1 MAKTV
6 EFYFDFGSPYSS
18 RAYKALPGIAAAH
31 GAQIVWRPML
41 LGGVFK
47 ATGNHSP
54 VEIPAKG
61 KWMQQDMQRWAARY
75 GAVFRNNPHFPINT
89 LVLMRGAA
97 GMQMRGQDFDKYV
110 EAIFRAM
117 WENPRNLGEPQELAA
132 VLRQAGFDAD
142 AFLALVNDPAVKE
155 QLKKNTEEAVA
166 RGVFGAPTF
175 FVGEEMFW
183 GQDRL
188 RFFGAGRPPQKKNGR
203 GRGA

>member
-6 EFYFDFGSPYSS
+6 EFFFDFGSPYTYL
-18 RAYKALPGIAAAH
+18 AYKALPAIAAAR
-31 GAQIVWRPML
+31 GAQILWRPML

-61 KWMQQDMQRWAARY
+61 KWLGQDLQRWAARY

-97 GMQMRGQDFDKYV
+97 GMQLRGPDFGKYV

-117 WENPRNLGEPQELAA
+117 WEEPRNLGEPRELAE

-142 AFLALVNDPAVKE
+142 AFLALVSDAAVKE
-155 QLKKNTEEAVA
+155 QLRINTEEAVA

-188 RFFGAGRPPQKKNGR
+188 DFVAEALAK
-203 GRGA
+203 

>member
-1 MAKTV
+1 MTKTV
-6 EFYFDFGSPYSS
+6 EFYFDFGSPYSYL
-18 RAYKALPGIAAAH
+18 AYKALPGIAAAH

-188 RFFGAGRPPQKKNGR
+188 DFVAAALTR
-203 GRGA
+203 

>member
-6 EFYFDFGSPYSS
+6 EFYFDCGSSYSYI
-18 RAYKALPGIAAAH
+18 AYKALPAIAAAQ
-31 GAQIVWRPML
+31 GAQIAWRPML

-54 VEIPAKG
+54 ADIPAKR
-61 KWMQQDMQRWAARY
+61 KWMDQDLQRWAARY
-75 GAVFRNNPHFPINT
+75 GVVFKRNPHFPINT
-89 LVLMRGAA
+89 LTLMRGAV
-97 GMQMRGQDFDKYV
+97 GMQMRGGDFHKYV
-110 EAIFRAM
+110 ETIFHAM
-117 WENPRNLGEPQELAA
+117 WAEPRNLGDPQELAA

-142 AFLALVNDPAVKE
+142 AFQSLVNDPAVKDE
-155 QLKKNTEEAVA
+155 LKKNTEQAVA

-188 RFFGAGRPPQKKNGR
+188 DFVAAALAG
-203 GRGA
+203 

>member
-1 MAKTV
+1 MGKQV
-6 EFYFDFGSPYSS
+6 EFYYDFGSSYSYIG
-18 RAYKALPGIAAAH
+18 YKALPGIAAAH
-31 GAQIVWRPML
+31 GAQILWRPML

-54 VEIPAKG
+54 AEIAAKS
-61 KWMQQDMQRWAARY
+61 KWMNQDLQRWAARY
-75 GAVFRNNPHFPINT
+75 GATFARNPHFPINT
-89 LVLMRGAA
+89 MTLMRGAV
-97 GMQMRGQDFDKYV
+97 GMQMRGLDFPKYA
-110 EAIFRAM
+110 EAIFHAM
-117 WENPRNLGEPQELAA
+117 WAEPRNLGDPQELAV

-142 AFLALVNDPAVKE
+142 AFQSMVNDPAVKE

-188 RFFGAGRPPQKKNGR
+188 DFVAEALAG
-203 GRGA
+203 

>member
-1 MAKTV
+1 MGKQV
-6 EFYFDFGSPYSS
+6 EFYFDFGSPYSYL
-18 RAYKALPGIAAAH
+18 AYKALPGIAAAH
-31 GAQIVWRPML
+31 AAQIVWRPML

-54 VEIPAKG
+54 AEIPAKS
-61 KWMQQDMQRWAARY
+61 KWMQRDMQRWAERY
-75 GAVFRNNPHFPINT
+75 GAAFTRNPHFPINT
-89 LVLMRGAA
+89 LTLMRGAA
-97 GMQMRGQDFDKYV
+97 GMQMRGPDFRKYV
-110 EAIFRAM
+110 EAIFHAM
-117 WENPRNLGEPQELAA
+117 WEEPRNLGEPQELAA

-142 AFLALVNDPAVKE
+142 AFQSLVNDPAVKE

-188 RFFGAGRPPQKKNGR
+188 DFVAEALAK
-203 GRGA
+203 

>member
-6 EFYFDFGSPYSS
+6 EFFFDFGSPYSYL
-18 RAYKALPGIAAAH
+18 AYKALPGIAAAQ

-54 VEIPAKG
+54 VEIAAKG
-61 KWMQQDMQRWAARY
+61 KWLQQDLQRWAARY
-75 GAVFRNNPHFPINT
+75 GAPFRNNPHFPINT

-97 GMQMRGQDFDKYV
+97 GMQMRGTDFPKYL
-110 EAIFRAM
+110 ETIFHAM
-117 WENPRNLGEPQELAA
+117 WEEPRNLGDPQELAA

-142 AFLALVNDPAVKE
+142 AFLALANDPAVKE
-155 QLKKNTEEAVA
+155 QLKNNTEEAVA

-175 FVGEEMFW
+175 FVGTEMFW

-188 RFFGAGRPPQKKNGR
+188 DFVAAALAG
-203 GRGA
+203 

>member
-1 MAKTV
+1 MGKTV
-6 EFYFDFGSPYSS
+6 EFYFDFGSPYSYL
-18 RAYKALPGIAAAH
+18 AYKALPGIATAH

-54 VEIPAKG
+54 IEIPAK
-61 KWMQQDMQRWAARY
+61 KRWLQLDLMRWAARY
-75 GAVFRNNPHFPINT
+75 GAAFSHNPHFPINT
-89 LVLMRGAA
+89 LILMRGAA
-97 GMQMRGQDFDKYV
+97 GMQMRGTDFHKYV
-110 EAIFRAM
+110 DAIFHAM
-117 WENPRNLGEPQELAA
+117 WAEPRNLGEPQELAA

-142 AFLALVNDPAVKE
+142 AFQSLVSDPAVKE

-175 FVGEEMFW
+175 FVGEDMFW

-188 RFFGAGRPPQKKNGR
+188 DFVAAALAR
-203 GRGA
+203 

>member
-1 MAKTV
+1 MTKTV
-6 EFYFDFGSPYSS
+6 EFYFDFGSPYSYL
-18 RAYKALPGIAAAH
+18 AYKALPGVAAAH

-117 WENPRNLGEPQELAA
+117 WENPRNLGDPAELAA

-175 FVGEEMFW
+175 FVGEKMFW
-183 GQDRL
+183 GHDRL
-188 RFFGAGRPPQKKNGR
+188 EQVARALAQS
-203 GRGA
+203 

>member
-6 EFYFDFGSPYSS
+6 EFFFDFGSPYSYL
-18 RAYKALPGIAAAH
+18 AYKALPAIAAAQ

-54 VEIPAKG
+54 VEIAAKG
-61 KWMQQDMQRWAARY
+61 KWLQRDLQRWAARY
-75 GAVFRNNPHFPINT
+75 GAPFRNNPHFPVNT

-97 GMQMRGQDFDKYV
+97 GMQMRATDFPKYL
-110 EAIFRAM
+110 ETIFHAM
-117 WENPRNLGEPQELAA
+117 WEEPRNLGDPQELAA
-132 VLRQAGFDAD
+132 VLRRAGFDAD
-142 AFLALVNDPAVKE
+142 AFLALAHDPAVKE
-155 QLKKNTEEAVA
+155 QLKNNTEEAVA

-175 FVGEEMFW
+175 FVGAEMFW

-188 RFFGAGRPPQKKNGR
+188 DFVAAALAG
-203 GRGA
+203 